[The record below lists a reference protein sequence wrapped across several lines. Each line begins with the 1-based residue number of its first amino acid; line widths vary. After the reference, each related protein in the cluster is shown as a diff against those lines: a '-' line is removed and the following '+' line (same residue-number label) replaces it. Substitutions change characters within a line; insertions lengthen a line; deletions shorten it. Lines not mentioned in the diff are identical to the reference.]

1 MRSNVKKSIQRTV
14 TALIAALCF
23 ASVAPAQNASMS
35 YEFHADSASVTKA
48 LRYNLGNYVQSE
60 IEAIAKSM
68 NNSTYLEFHIGA
80 NSISDFKT
88 RTNLTPLLGVKCS
101 LFRSKLVMPNDIKAK
116 IFKVRQ
122 LAVLL
127 DDTLSAAN
135 NQVLTSTAN
144 SLLQYDKDKWRRFSI
159 MISFPFN
166 IMRLDSQETFS
177 WIDSSYYFRTRMVLD
192 PTFLQF
198 VAISVCY
205 DLGDFGTV
213 SIGVSLPDKPRF
225 MVGLSLDVST
235 PTYAAITSFINHFKA
250 FTYPR
255 LPMGNNYY

>member
-1 MRSNVKKSIQRTV
+1 VKQSARRF
-14 TALIAALCF
+14 ALSLVAALCF
-23 ASVAPAQNASMS
+23 SSAALAQNASMS

-48 LRYNLGNYVQSE
+48 LRYNLGNYMQSE

-68 NNSTYLEFHIGA
+68 NNATYLEFHIGA
-80 NSISDFKT
+80 NSISDFKSKP
-88 RTNLTPLLGVKCS
+88 NLTPLLGIKCS
-101 LFRSKLVMPNDIKAK
+101 FLRPKLVMPNDIKAK

-127 DDTLSAAN
+127 GDTLSAAN
-135 NQVLTSTAN
+135 NKVLTGTENCLA
-144 SLLQYDKDKWRRFSI
+144 QYDKDKWRRFSI

-177 WIDSSYYFRTRMVLD
+177 WIDSSYYYRTRMVMD

-198 VAISVCY
+198 VAISLCY
-205 DLGDFGTV
+205 DFGDFGTV
-213 SIGVSLPDKPRF
+213 SVGVSLPDKPRF

-235 PTYAAITSFINHFKA
+235 PTYAAITAFINNFKA

>member
-1 MRSNVKKSIQRTV
+1 MVQ
-14 TALIAALCF
+14 ALIAALCF
-23 ASVAPAQNASMS
+23 SSVALAQNASMS

-48 LRYNLGNYVQSE
+48 LRYNLGNYLQSE
-60 IEAIAKSM
+60 IEAISKSM
-68 NNSTYLEFHIGA
+68 NNCTYLEFHIGA
-80 NSISDFKT
+80 NSVSDFETK
-88 RTNLTPLLGVKCS
+88 TNLTPLLGIKCS
-101 LFRSKLVMPNDIKAK
+101 LLRPKLVMPNDIKAK

-127 DDTLSAAN
+127 GDTLSAAN
-135 NQVLTSTAN
+135 NKVLTNTEN
-144 SLLQYDKDKWRRFSI
+144 CLLQYDKDKWRRFSI

-166 IMRLDSQETFS
+166 ITRLDSELTYS
-177 WIDSSYYFRTRMVLD
+177 PVDSSYYFRTRMVMD

-198 VAISVCY
+198 VAVSVCY
-205 DLGDFGTV
+205 DFGDFGTV

-250 FTYPR
+250 FAYPR